1 MIGILAHR
9 GIWDENVEPNS
20 LEALSNSIKSGF
32 GIETDLRDHE
42 GRIVISHDMPR
53 SPVLLFEDFLNE
65 YYELIKSVDN
75 QQYLA
80 LNIKSD
86 GLQVEIKRI
95 LSEFKIDKYFFF
107 DMSIPDT
114 FPYIKNNLNIF
125 LRHSDYEEPS
135 KNFDKYDGVW
145 IDHFESEWFSPK
157 DLDLYLH
164 NDKKICFVSPEL
176 HHREYTKC
184 WEMIKKYID
193 EIKISDRKNIMICTD
208 KTHEALDF
216 FYEE

>member
-1 MIGILAHR
+1 MIDILAHR
-9 GIWDENVEPNS
+9 GIWDKNIEPNS
-20 LEALSNSIKSGF
+20 LGALSNSIKSGF

-53 SPVLLFEDFLNE
+53 TPVLLFEDFLDE
-65 YYELIKSVDN
+65 YCQLIKPSNN

-86 GLQVEIKRI
+86 GLQFEIKRI
-95 LSEFKIDKYFFF
+95 LSEFKIDKYFVF

-135 KNFDKYDGVW
+135 KNFNQYDGIW
-145 IDHFESEWFSPK
+145 IDHFERDMFSPK
-157 DLDLYLH
+157 DLDLYLS
-164 NDKKICFVSPEL
+164 NEKKICFVSPEL
-176 HHREYTKC
+176 HNREYIKY
-184 WEMIKKYID
+184 WEMIKRYVNKT
-193 EIKISDRKNIMICTD
+193 KIANKKNIMICTD
-208 KTHEALDF
+208 KTQEALEF
-216 FYEE
+216 FK